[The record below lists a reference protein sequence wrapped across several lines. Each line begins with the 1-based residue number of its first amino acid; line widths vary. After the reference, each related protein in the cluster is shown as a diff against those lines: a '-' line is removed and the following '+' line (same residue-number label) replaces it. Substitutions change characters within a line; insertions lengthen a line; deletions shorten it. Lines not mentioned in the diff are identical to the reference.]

1 MADSLDSPQ
10 PIGQDPSLIPQ
21 NPFGDSLHEFELRRQ
36 ELDQSAAQ
44 ALESFGPEVI
54 EAYGSVRIY
63 HNTLHTL
70 LPTILEEGLR
80 ADSPLATPDA
90 GDIDFAEQLFRT
102 KGQHDS
108 NTERQFDKLVRGV
121 RDQREPGV
129 YFYGTPGS
137 KADDYNTGYGRPE
150 RLFIFTQE
158 MGCIMLDESGNYS
171 SDERARARELFE
183 KYLPSVNGDGFISVV
198 EANPFSPPIFN
209 QRLAGLPDIEPDM
222 KDILLNALTSNSVM
236 PFEGIYVSES
246 VPPTDIRVAAEQI
259 PIKYPLSEASLLGFR
274 SRYF

>member
-1 MADSLDSPQ
+1 MTDHVDAHR

-21 NPFGDSLHEFELRRQ
+21 NPFGDSLHEFEQRRS
-36 ELDQSAAQ
+36 ELDQAAAQ
-44 ALESFGPEVI
+44 ALEDFGPETI

-90 GDIDFAEQLFRT
+90 VDVDFAEQLFRT
-102 KGQHDS
+102 KGKHDL
-108 NTERQFDKLVRGV
+108 NTEGQFNKLIKGV
-121 RDQREPGV
+121 REEREPGV
-129 YFYGTPGS
+129 YFYGAPS
-137 KADDYNTGYGRPE
+137 SRADDYNTGYGRPE

-158 MGCIMLDESGNYS
+158 MGCVMLDESGTYS
-171 SDERARARELFE
+171 PAERARARELFE
-183 KYLPSVNGDGFISVV
+183 KYLPSVNGDGFISVL
-198 EANPFSPPIFN
+198 EANPFSPAIFN
-209 QRLAGLPDIEPDM
+209 QRLMGLPDIEPDA
-222 KDILLNALTSNSVM
+222 KDILLNALRSNATM

-246 VPPTDIRVAAEQI
+246 VPLSDIAVAAEKL
-259 PIKYPLSEASLLGFR
+259 PIKYPLTEETLHGFY